1 MQIAYSPEKLRRL
14 KDRLRAIDEA
24 IAAIERLAAAAEPRR
39 RCRGGRRGKGG
50 FARKSE
56 LAGGSPLSA

>member
-24 IAAIERLAAAAEPRR
+24 IAAIERLAAAAAAKADSHGNP
-39 RCRGGRRGKGG
+39 
-50 FARKSE
+50 S
-56 LAGGSPLSA
+56 